1 MFGKFLIPAIAVLP
15 AAPSA
20 AAVTVLGASSARL
33 CFEAAESAA
42 LPSNDSLDRCDAAL
56 SEEAISGHDT
66 VATYVNRGI
75 LKLRRGDVA
84 AAVADFDEAIARD
97 PKEPEAYLN
106 KGSALM
112 RNPATVRAALPLF
125 TTALEYRT
133 SRPAIAYYGR
143 ALAHE
148 ELGNIRAAYFDFQRA
163 AAADPKWREPAAEL
177 ARFTVRKN

>member
-1 MFGKFLIPAIAVLP
+1 MFGKFLISAIAVL
-15 AAPSA
+15 AATPSA
-20 AAVTVLGASSARL
+20 AAVTVLGSSSARL
-33 CFEAAESAA
+33 CFEAADSQG
-42 LPSNDSLDRCDAAL
+42 LPTGDSLDHCDAAL
-56 SEEAISGHDT
+56 REEALGTYET

-75 LKLRRGDVA
+75 LKLRRGDVT

-97 PKEPEAYLN
+97 PNQPEAYLN

-125 TTALEYRT
+125 SAALEHKT

-148 ELGNIRAAYFDFQRA
+148 ELGNIRAAYFDFKRA
-163 AAADPKWREPAAEL
+163 AAADPKWREPVAEL
-177 ARFTVRKN
+177 ARFTVRRN